1 MTTATLL
8 QQAPF
13 LREQR
18 QFPNDE
24 LRSLSNQVDHA
35 YIDIAQKVNARTIGT
50 FANGFQ
56 IVTGEKWFLTGG
68 NTAQQTLRQIYQ
80 FTSAGTMAHGLN
92 FSTIT
97 AFTRIYGTIFDG
109 TNYYPLPYVDVV
121 AANNQSN
128 VVVNSTNIVITVG
141 GGAPPTI
148 VSGIV
153 ILEWLSQF

>member
-1 MTTATLL
+1 MTTTTLL

-18 QFPNDE
+18 QFPNDD
-24 LRSLSNQVDHA
+24 LRELSNQTDHA

-50 FANGFQ
+50 FATSFQ
-56 IVTGEKWFLTGG
+56 VITGEKWYLTGG

-80 FTSAGTMAHGLN
+80 FTSAGSVAHGLN

-121 AANNQSN
+121 AANNQIN
-128 VVVNSTNIVITVG
+128 VVVTPTNIVITAG

-153 ILEWLSQF
+153 VIEWLSIF